1 MKTRVN
7 MLAFLLCFVPVTLYA
22 QSDEIKELTLEAI
35 EADKKRIVA
44 INMKLNEVESSVFWP
59 LYEEYQEA
67 LAKMED
73 RMLEV
78 LKAYAES
85 YHTMSDET
93 AQNLL
98 SDYFAIEEQ
107 WLQLKKTYAKKFGEA
122 LPMKRV
128 VRYFQIEN
136 KIEAMTKAGLVRLV
150 PLVK

>member
-7 MLAFLLCFVPVTLYA
+7 VLAFLVCFVPATLYA

-35 EADKKRIVA
+35 KADKKRIVA
-44 INMKLNEVESSVFWP
+44 INMKLNELESPVFWP

-67 LAKMED
+67 LGKMED
-73 RMLEV
+73 RMLQV
-78 LKAYAES
+78 LKAYAKS
-85 YHTMSDET
+85 YHSMSNET

-98 SDYFAIEEQ
+98 SDYFDIEEQ
-107 WLQLKKTYAKKFGEA
+107 WLQRKKSYAKKFGEA

-128 VRYFQIEN
+128 VRYLQIEN
-136 KIEAMTKAGLVRLV
+136 KIEAMTNAGLVRLV